1 MNWILIGIVLTTFIV
16 LGSSRIVPRIKAVAV
31 QGALLSV
38 MQFIMRGARFD
49 LHGSFLLIITLVIK
63 TIIIPVLIFRTI
75 KGLSTNVD
83 KEPIIGNHLLS
94 LTAGLIAVFSFSSI
108 KVFPII
114 SEPGISPFLVPS
126 ALTTVL
132 TGFLILVTKA
142 KATNQVLG
150 FLVLENGIF
159 TFGMTIISEFPMMV
173 EIGVLLDLVVGVFI
187 MGIMIYHINKTFDN
201 IDTRT
206 LSVLGDVE

>member
-31 QGALLSV
+31 QGGLLSIL
-38 MQFIMRGARFD
+38 QFVVRGAMFD
-49 LHGSFLLIITLVIK
+49 VHSALLLIITLVIK
-63 TIIIPVLIFRTI
+63 TIFIPILMFKMI
-75 KGLSTNVD
+75 KGIST
-83 KEPIIGNHLLS
+83 KAGREPIIDNHLL
-94 LTAGLIAVFSFSSI
+94 LLAAGVIAAVSFTGMNLLPMD
-108 KVFPII
+108 KL
-114 SEPGISPFLVPS
+114 GISPLLVPT

-159 TFGMTIISEFPMMV
+159 TFGMTIISDFPMMV
-173 EIGVLLDLVVGVFI
+173 EIGVLLDLVVGVFV

-206 LSVLGDVE
+206 LSILGDVE